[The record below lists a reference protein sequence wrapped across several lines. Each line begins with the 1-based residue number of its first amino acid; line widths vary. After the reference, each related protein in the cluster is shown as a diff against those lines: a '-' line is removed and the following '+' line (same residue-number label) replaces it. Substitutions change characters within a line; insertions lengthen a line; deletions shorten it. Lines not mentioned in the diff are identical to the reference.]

1 MSVTNLWPLIFVI
14 LVPLIVLL
22 YMLKQKG
29 TDQEVSS
36 TLLWQEAI
44 KNMEATTP
52 WEKYKHNI
60 LMYLQILTVLL
71 LMFALMAPFIK
82 QGGRDFAQMVLV
94 IDNSAS
100 MNAIYEDEV
109 TRFEEAK
116 VRARAY
122 IESLNDSCAMTIIS
136 VAKGGEIVAT
146 NVTDKSAAKKA
157 VDSIMQTDI
166 AGSVNDCMDMV
177 RSISGQW
184 EKYGVTIYTDTAVD
198 LGESDAT
205 VVNLYSQQK
214 NLAVNYVSFATNED
228 KTISALAKIS
238 NFSTEE
244 TTCEVNLYGD
254 GSLLDIQKVVVPAAD
269 SAIVYFEAISFQGV
283 LLTAE
288 INGADGLLKDNTAG
302 VVVNGGNDKRVLLVT
317 GGNTFLEKAL
327 TTVKGMD
334 LFKTTDLS
342 VIGKNETFDLY
353 IFDGVMPDALPESGN
368 IVYINPSGDANVVVN
383 SKEEGVSLSFLE
395 SEVTSYLTDTSFG
408 VSEALVFERP
418 IWANSFLGDENHCCG
433 YYGEDGNRRI
443 VALGFDIHGTDF
455 ALKAE
460 FPIMV
465 YNLMTYVLESGL
477 TDVKACMAG
486 DKLQL
491 YSRGYENA
499 IVIKRPDE
507 KTDNMDAT
515 LASKVY
521 SAVDLSGLY
530 TVSQETSQGNYTSY
544 VYAAFPVDGESSVEY
559 AQSSEAGIVG
569 EDSVPSGGRE
579 LRNTIIVLLLLLL
592 LAEWFVYV
600 REY

>member
-1 MSVTNLWPLIFVI
+1 MSVTHLWPLIFLI

-29 TDQEVSS
+29 NDHTVSS

-60 LMYLQILTVLL
+60 LMYMQILAVLL
-71 LMFALMAPFIK
+71 LMFALMSPFIK

-100 MNAIYEDEV
+100 MNAIYEDDV

-122 IESLNDSCAMTIIS
+122 IESLNDTCAMTIVS

-157 VDSIMQTDI
+157 VDGIVLTDI
-166 AGSVNDCMDMV
+166 AGTANDCMDMV
-177 RSISGQW
+177 RSLSSQW
-184 EKYGVTIYTDTAVD
+184 EKYGITIYTDTAVD
-198 LGESDAT
+198 LGETKAT
-205 VVNLYSQQK
+205 VVNLYTNQK
-214 NLAVNYVSFATNED
+214 NLAVNYVSYAENTDN
-228 KTISALAKIS
+228 TLSAIAKVS
-238 NFSTEE
+238 NFSAEQ

-254 GSLLDIQKVVVPAAD
+254 GNLLDIQTVVVPAVE
-269 SAIVYFEAISFQGV
+269 SAIVYFQPVEFQGV

-288 INGADGLLKDNTAG
+288 INDSDALKKDNVAG
-302 VVVNGGNDKRVLLVT
+302 AIVNGGSKKRVLLIT

-334 LFKTTDLS
+334 LYKATDLS
-342 VIGKNETFDLY
+342 VVGKNEKFDLY
-353 IFDGVMPDALPESGN
+353 IFDGVMPDVLPDSGN
-368 IVYINPSGDANVVVN
+368 VVYINPDGDENVVVQ
-383 SKEEGVSLSFLE
+383 SKEEGVSISFMP
-395 SEVTSYLTDTSFG
+395 SELTNYLTDVSFG
-408 VSEALVFERP
+408 VNEAKIFERP
-418 IWANSFLGDENHCCG
+418 IWANSFLGDENNCCG
-433 YYGEDGNRRI
+433 YYGEDGTRR
-443 VALGFDIHGTDF
+443 VAVLGFDIHGTDF

-465 YNLMTYVLESGL
+465 YNLMSYVLESGL
-477 TDVKACMAG
+477 TDTAACLTG
-486 DKLQL
+486 DKVKL
-491 YSRGYENA
+491 YSRGYEND
-499 IVIKRPDE
+499 ITVKRPDE
-507 KTDNMDAT
+507 RVDSMNAS

-521 SAVDLSGLY
+521 NSVDISGMY
-530 TVSQETSQGNYTSY
+530 QVSQTTSQGDFTGY
-544 VYAAFPVDGESSVEY
+544 VYASFPVDGESSVDY
-559 AQSSEAGIVG
+559 AQSSDAGIVG

-579 LRNTIIVLLLLLL
+579 LRNTLIWILLLLL